1 MTKSDFEGRVAVVT
15 GGGSGIGRAAALR
28 LAEGGA
34 TVWVANR
41 TAETGEAVVAEI
53 ESAGGKARFH
63 QVDVADERSVIAL
76 FDAVGPEL
84 HVLVNS
90 AGTLATTELTPEIS
104 LEDWERTFAVNVR
117 GTFLACKHALPRMR
131 PPHASIVNVASV
143 AGMVAVHKR
152 AAYGAAKGAVIAF
165 TRALAID
172 HIDDGVR
179 VNCVCPGT
187 IDSPWIDRA
196 IAEYGGS
203 REAMAARSPMGR
215 MGTPD
220 EIADAIV
227 YLASE
232 RAAFTTGSQLVVD
245 GGQTAV

>member
-1 MTKSDFEGRVAVVT
+1 MTRSDFDGRVAVVT
-15 GGGSGIGRAAALR
+15 GGGSGIGRAAALQ

-41 TAETGEAVVAEI
+41 TAATGEAVVAEI
-53 ESAGGKARFH
+53 EAGGGQARF
-63 QVDVADERSVIAL
+63 QPVDVADEGSVIAL

-90 AGTLATTELTPEIS
+90 AGTLATADLTPEIR
-104 LEDWERTFAVNVR
+104 LEDWERTFAVNTR

-143 AGMVAVHKR
+143 AGMVAVRSR
-152 AAYGAAKGAVIAF
+152 AAYGASKGAVIAF

-172 HIDDGVR
+172 HVHDGIR

-187 IDSPWIDRA
+187 VDSPWIERA
-196 IAEYGGS
+196 IADYGAS
-203 REAMAARSPMGR
+203 REAMDARAPMGR
-215 MGTPD
+215 MATPD

-232 RAAFTTGSQLVVD
+232 RAAFTTGSQIVVD
-245 GGQTAV
+245 GGQTAL